1 MKTTA
6 KQNGV
11 TFIGMIMFAIVLVLV
26 AIFSLKLIPVYMDD
40 GKIQKSLD
48 AMVRDPALQS
58 ASADEIRN
66 SFSKRVNIMDGV
78 TVVNP
83 ADLDISKDN
92 GRLTVSA
99 PYNVKIPFAG
109 NVSLL
114 IEFKPSASK

>member
-83 ADLDISKDN
+83 ADLDISNDN
-92 GRLTVSA
+92 GRLTVSV
-99 PYNVKIPFAG
+99 PYSVKIPFAG

>member
-78 TVVNP
+78 TVVSP
-83 ADLDISKDN
+83 TDLDISKDN

-109 NVSLL
+109 NASLL

>member
-58 ASADEIRN
+58 ASAPCAFFMQR
-66 SFSKRVNIMDGV
+66 
-78 TVVNP
+78 
-83 ADLDISKDN
+83 
-92 GRLTVSA
+92 
-99 PYNVKIPFAG
+99 
-109 NVSLL
+109 
-114 IEFKPSASK
+114 